1 MESAT
6 KLLQIV
12 SRCHFESSFRDNPSS
27 IAVSLSAK
35 SSGRFG
41 NAVIAALSMLGNPH
55 GPVQEV
61 TEMLSSEDPI
71 GFAKMY
77 IENGAKVP
85 GWGNGFVKGKPDQ
98 IWDEANEH
106 IKKNFPDLFSLIDE
120 ITKLLHDN
128 GKMIFPNPACYTAIT
143 AIVNDIPADAA
154 SYVFISS
161 RLPAWFQ
168 IYMRERSK

>member
-1 MESAT
+1 MESE
-6 KLLQIV
+6 KELFEIV
-12 SRCHFESSFRDNPSS
+12 SRCHFKSSFRDNPSS
-27 IAVSLSAK
+27 VAVKFAAH
-35 SSGRFG
+35 SSGKFG
-41 NAVIAALSMLGNPH
+41 NAVIAAISMLGNPH

-61 TEMLSSEDPI
+61 TEMLSSENPI

-77 IENGAKVP
+77 IDSGAKVP
-85 GWGNGFVKGKPDQ
+85 GWGNGFVKGKLDPA
-98 IWDEANEH
+98 WEEANEY
-106 IKKNFPDLFSLIDE
+106 IKKNFPDLFLLIDE

-161 RLPAWFQ
+161 RLPAWFE
-168 IYMRERSK
+168 IYMKERNK

>member
-1 MESAT
+1 MQSPNE
-6 KLLQIV
+6 LFQIV
-12 SRCHFESSFRDNPSS
+12 SRCHFESTFRDNPSS
-27 IAVSLSAK
+27 VAVKIAAH
-35 SSGRFG
+35 SSGKFG

-61 TEMLSSEDPI
+61 TEMLSSEDPV

-85 GWGNGFVKGKPDQ
+85 GWGNGFVKGKPDPA
-98 IWDEANEH
+98 WDEADEY
-106 IKKNFPDLFSLIDE
+106 IKKNFTDLFSLIDE

-154 SYVFISS
+154 SYIFISS
-161 RLPAWFQ
+161 RLPAWFK
-168 IYMRERSK
+168 IYMTERNK